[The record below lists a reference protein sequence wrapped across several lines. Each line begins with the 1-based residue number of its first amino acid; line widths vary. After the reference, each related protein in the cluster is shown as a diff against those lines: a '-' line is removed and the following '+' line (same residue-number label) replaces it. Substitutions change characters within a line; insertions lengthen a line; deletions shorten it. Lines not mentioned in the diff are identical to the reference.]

1 MENNFDYT
9 PEKHI
14 QTMQDELQDLVIR
27 TNGFEEFYY
36 SKDFGKRLP
45 KAEDQELAWIQ
56 LNIMKNYINVL
67 QTRLNRFKKQAQDEF
82 FK

>member
-36 SKDFGKRLP
+36 SKSFGKRLP